1 MLNPFSLCLSPP
13 HPGNPLVSLCLF
25 TLRHIEPYDISGTLG
40 PEILLI
46 RPTLGRCKHVIP
58 PVSSMISLLDFLF
71 LLGAGVPESGIVEAD
86 SAWIG
91 WEGGVG
97 GWTGTGKAECLQ

>member
-1 MLNPFSLCLSPP
+1 MLLTRS
-13 HPGNPLVSLCLF
+13 
-25 TLRHIEPYDISGTLG
+25 
-40 PEILLI
+40 
-46 RPTLGRCKHVIP
+46 PTLGSCKHAIP

-97 GWTGTGKAECLQ
+97 GWTGTEKGEYLQ